1 MPAASGSAG
10 TGDSLVRV
18 SLAAQADLRRTAL
31 YDRHL
36 ALGAKVVPFAGWEM
50 PIQYAGIRLEH
61 LAVRTGTGVFD
72 VSHMGQVEVR
82 GPQAQAF
89 LQRVLSG
96 DVRRI
101 AEGAS
106 QYGVLCREDGGVL
119 DDLFT
124 YRLADCEYLTVTNAA
139 NHDRDVAWL
148 RLHAAGF
155 DVDVIDARERFA
167 MLAVQGPGARAL
179 VRGLSDGALP
189 PRLHCFLRTVAG
201 AAMLVCG
208 TGYTG
213 EDGVE
218 LLLDPAD
225 APAVWDAL
233 LGAGATPVGLGARDT
248 LRLEACFHLYGNDL
262 SEDRDPIGAGL
273 GWCCREATGFI
284 GADSIAAVRAAGS
297 AEKLVPFVIE
307 GAGIARR
314 GNPVLGGGVVTSGT
328 FSPSLEQGIGMAYV
342 SAARARP
349 GERIEIDV
357 RGTRRTARIAEKP
370 LYRKD
375 T

>member
-1 MPAASGSAG
+1 M
-10 TGDSLVRV
+10 
-18 SLAAQADLRRTAL
+18 SLAAEADLRRTAL
-31 YDRHL
+31 YDRHR
-36 ALGAKVVPFAGWEM
+36 AAGARLVPFAGWEM
-50 PIQYAGIRLEH
+50 PIQYAGIRPEH
-61 LAVRTGTGVFD
+61 LAVRSGTGVFD

-82 GPQAQAF
+82 GPQAPAF
-89 LQRVLSG
+89 LQRVLSN

-101 AEGAS
+101 AGGGS
-106 QYGVLCREDGGVL
+106 QYSLLCREDGGVL

-124 YRLADCEYLTVTNAA
+124 YRLAESEYLTVTNAA

-148 RLHAAGF
+148 RRHAADF
-155 DVDVIDARERFA
+155 DVDVIDARDRFA

-179 VRGLSDGALP
+179 LTGLSDGALP
-189 PRLHCFLRTVAG
+189 PRLHCCLRTVAG
-201 AAMLVCG
+201 APMLVCG

-213 EDGVE
+213 EDGAE
-218 LLLDPAD
+218 LLLDPAE

-233 LGAGATPVGLGARDT
+233 LDAGAAPVGLGARDT

-273 GWCCREATGFI
+273 GWCCREATGFV
-284 GADSIAAVRAAGS
+284 GAEPIAAVRAAGP
-297 AEKLVPFVIE
+297 AEKLVPFLIE

-314 GNPVLGGGVVTSGT
+314 GNPVFGGGVVTSGT

-342 SAARARP
+342 PAARARP

-357 RGTRRTARIAEKP
+357 RGTTRSALITEKP

-375 T
+375 H